1 MRAPDQERGLLE
13 ITPPRIAP
21 FVKHGNDFRDH
32 LLFGGLKI
40 RSLRFWRCPIR
51 PGKINSRRASTLKTV
66 QTSTTSPPESDQKFV
81 RGLGLLDSTM
91 LVAGSMIGSGIFIVS
106 SIIGRQVGAPGWLLV
121 VWIVTGLLTLM
132 AALSYGEL
140 AAMMPKAGGQ
150 YVYLREAFSPL
161 WGFLYGWT
169 LFLVIQ
175 TGTIAAVAV
184 GFARYTGVLI
194 PWFSESN
201 YFIAPIRFGGYA
213 FSLSTA
219 QFLGLAMIAL
229 LTFMNTRGLYI
240 GKWVQNVFTTA
251 KTGALIALILLGI
264 IVGVRSGAGAE
275 NFKDFWSL
283 RGGLQEVG
291 AGLTAATAFGLF
303 VGICV
308 AQTNSLFS
316 ADAWNNITFTAG
328 EVKDPRRNIPLS
340 LAFGTFLVIGL
351 YLLANVAYLAALPF
365 AAIQNAPSDRVASE
379 TANVIFPGTGATIMA
394 IAIMISTFGCNNGL
408 ILAGA
413 RAYYA
418 MARDGLFFR
427 RVGELNKNHVPAWG
441 LIIQGIWAGV
451 LVLPRTVKT
460 DAAGNVTGYGNL
472 YGNLLDYVIS
482 AALIFYILTILGIF
496 LLRKKQPDAERP
508 YKAWGYPVVPA
519 LYIFGASVIL
529 AVLFIYQTATTW
541 PGLIIVLTG
550 VPIYFL
556 WRKSAKIDNAT

>member
-1 MRAPDQERGLLE
+1 MTEE
-13 ITPPRIAP
+13 
-21 FVKHGNDFRDH
+21 
-32 LLFGGLKI
+32 
-40 RSLRFWRCPIR
+40 
-51 PGKINSRRASTLKTV
+51 
-66 QTSTTSPPESDQKFV
+66 KFV

-106 SIIGRQVGAPGWLLV
+106 AIIARQVGAPGWLLV
-121 VWIVTGLLTLM
+121 VWLVTGLLTLM
-132 AALSYGEL
+132 ASLSYGEL

-184 GFARYTGVLI
+184 GFARYSGVLV
-194 PWFSESN
+194 PWVSEST
-201 YFIAPIRFGGYA
+201 YLIAPIRFGGYA

-219 QFLGLAMIAL
+219 QFVGLCMIAL
-229 LTFMNTRGLYI
+229 LTFMNTRGLKL
-240 GKWVQNVFTTA
+240 GKLVQNVFTTA
-251 KTGALIALILLGI
+251 KTGALIGLIILGI
-264 IVGVRSGAGAE
+264 IVGLRSGAGAE
-275 NFKDFWSL
+275 NFSHFWTL
-283 RGGLQEVG
+283 RGTLQEVG
-291 AGLTAATAFGLF
+291 PGLTAAVAFGLF

-328 EVKDPRRNIPLS
+328 EVKEPRRNVPLS
-340 LAFGTFLVIGL
+340 LALGTILVITL
-351 YLLANVAYLAALPF
+351 YLLANVAYLTALPWD
-365 AAIQNAPSDRVASE
+365 AIQNAPSDRVASE

-427 RVGELNKNHVPAWG
+427 KVGHLNKNHVPAWG
-441 LIIQGIWAGV
+441 LIIQGIWAGA

-482 AALIFYILTILGIF
+482 AALIFYILTIAGIF
-496 LLRKKQPDAERP
+496 VLRRKRPNAERP
-508 YKAWGYPVVPA
+508 YKAFGYPIVPV
-519 LYIFGASVIL
+519 LYIIGATVIL

-556 WRKSAKIDNAT
+556 WRRSSTDSTT